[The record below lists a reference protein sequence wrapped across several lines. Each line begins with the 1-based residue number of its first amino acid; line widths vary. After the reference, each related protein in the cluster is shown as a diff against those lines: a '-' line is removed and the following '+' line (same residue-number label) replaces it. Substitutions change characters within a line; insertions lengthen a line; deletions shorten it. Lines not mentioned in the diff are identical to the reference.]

1 MQEFLFIA
9 YIWADYEKQMEKYLS
24 NSVDRISVEREQGMS
39 GIQKESRIRRI
50 CGLVLMLILCLT
62 FFTACSSARVIFTT
76 GYGED
81 EVFRI
86 DSVICTL
93 PEFMVY
99 LTNTQNQYEDVYGPE
114 IWNISLDGVT
124 LEENVK
130 DMVLAKIAQIKT
142 MYLLAQSKDV
152 ELTETEQGQVEQA
165 AQEYFRMLND
175 TEVELLGVNLDTIV
189 QLYKEYAMA
198 DKVYQYII
206 QDINPEISDDEART
220 ITVQHI
226 LLRTYVNDGTGT
238 RVTYTDDLKES
249 VYERACAIREQAV
262 SGEYNFFDLA
272 SRYSEDTTVTYSFGK
287 GEMDEAFEAAAFAL
301 ETDEISQ
308 VVESESGYHIIKCI
322 NTFDREQTD
331 ANKLEIVEER
341 RREVF
346 GQEYDAFV
354 EKLNRGLN
362 EKLWQQVGFLHDEN
376 VTTLNF
382 FEVYEKYFS

>member
-1 MQEFLFIA
+1 MQPI
-9 YIWADYEKQMEKYLS
+9 YEKAMKS
-24 NSVDRISVEREQGMS
+24 KRKKRDWNFVDRISVERKQGMS
-39 GIQKESRIRRI
+39 SIQKESRKRRI
-50 CGLVLMLILCLT
+50 CGLVLALMLCLT
-62 FFTACSSARVIFTT
+62 CFAACSSARVVFTT

-86 DSVICTL
+86 DSAVCTL
-93 PEFMVY
+93 PEFMIY
-99 LTNTQNQYEDVYGPE
+99 LTNTQNQYENVYGPE
-114 IWNISLDGVT
+114 VWKISLDGVT

-130 DMVLAKIAQIKT
+130 EMVLAKIAQIKT
-142 MYLLAQSKDV
+142 MYLLAQSKGV

-165 AQEYFRMLND
+165 AREYFRSLND
-175 TEVELLGVNLDTIV
+175 TEVELLGVDLDIIV
-189 QLYKEYAMA
+189 RLYREYALA

-226 LLRTYVNDGTGT
+226 LLRTYVNDGTGN
-238 RVTYTDDLKES
+238 RVTYTDDLKEN
-249 VYERACAIREQAV
+249 VYRRACAIREQAV
-262 SGEYNFFDLA
+262 SGEYSFLDLA

-331 ANKLEIVEER
+331 ANKLEIVEDR

-346 GQEYDAFV
+346 GQEYNAFV

-362 EKLWQQVGFLHDEN
+362 EKLWQNVGFLHDEN
-376 VTTLNF
+376 VKTLNF
-382 FEVYEKYFS
+382 FDVYEKYFS